1 MYRQSFT
8 SLSPSSLM
16 GSLGKKERSTKKE
29 KARQSHPE
37 RRFGTVFFFFLTFR
51 EVIFSWHWAEE
62 ETLIFQSLV
71 LRIGRGSAFANFF
84 FMQQFSTKNCGNS
97 CYLDKRIH
105 KPNTPYIY
113 VDIFYGRLTFV
124 SPKLHES
131 FP

>member
-84 FMQQFSTKNCGNS
+84 LCNNFQQNNCVNS

-113 VDIFYGRLTFV
+113 ADILLWKQVYK
-124 SPKLHES
+124 SEQII
-131 FP
+131 